1 MPQMLHVFMRAAV
14 RPITLAFAAG
24 MLVGIL
30 VASSATSYLLSPDP
44 GEAFVNARVA
54 RVIDGDTVELTSG
67 ERVRYIGLDTPE
79 MGENPECGARE
90 ATDLNRRLVEGNR
103 VKLLTGPEDAD
114 SFGRLLR
121 YVFVDGIFIN
131 AELVRTGHAIP
142 RIYHPEEPF
151 GRLFAQLGQDA
162 KAAER
167 GARATCP
174 W

>member
-1 MPQMLHVFMRAAV
+1 MLPTLVRAAG
-14 RPITLAFAAG
+14 RPITIAFAVG

-44 GEAFVNARVA
+44 GDAFDNARVV

-90 ATDLNRRLVEGNR
+90 ATDFNRRLVEGKR
-103 VKLLTGPEDAD
+103 VKLLAGPEDVDA
-114 SFGRLLR
+114 FGRLLR
-121 YVFVDGIFIN
+121 YVFVEGIFVN
-131 AELVRTGHAIP
+131 AELVRTGHAIA
-142 RIYHPEEPF
+142 RMYHPEEPF

-162 KAAER
+162 KAA
-167 GARATCP
+167 GHGSWAMCA